1 MSKREIQLDVITPE
15 GPIFSSPVEFLSIM
29 GPEGSLGILPGHVP
43 VFMKID
49 VGYVEYQRGGERDFI
64 TTMGGILEY
73 HHNHATILT
82 ESAEHAADI
91 DELRAKEAHQ
101 RAQARLMEKAGEK
114 ALDQAD
120 TLAAL
125 QRAATRLR
133 VVELLKHRH
142 TRRRIG

>member
-1 MSKREIQLDVITPE
+1 MSKREIQLDVVTPD

-29 GPEGSLGILPGHVP
+29 GPDGSIGILPGHVP

-49 VGYVEYQRGGERDFI
+49 VGFVEYQRGGERDFI

-73 HHNHATILT
+73 HHNHATIIT

-91 DELRAKEAHQ
+91 DEFRAKEAHK
-101 RAQARLMEKAGEK
+101 RAESRLMEKAGEK
-114 ALDQAD
+114 ALGQAD
-120 TLAAL
+120 SLAAL

-133 VVELLKHRH
+133 VVELLRNRDN
-142 TRRRIG
+142 RRRI

>member
-1 MSKREIQLDVITPE
+1 MSKREIQLDVITPS

-29 GPEGSLGILPGHVP
+29 GPEGSIGVLPGHVP

-49 VGYVEYQRGGERDFI
+49 VGFVEYQRSGERDFI
-64 TTMGGILEY
+64 TTMGGILEF

-91 DELRAKEAHQ
+91 DEFRAKDSLK
-101 RAQARLMEKAGEK
+101 RAESSMMEKAGEK
-114 ALDQAD
+114 ALSTAD
-120 TLAAL
+120 SLAAL

-133 VVELLKHRH
+133 VVELLKNRQ
-142 TRRRIG
+142 TRRRI